1 MDSLIRWKKGDY
13 IKLGQA
19 VSRFN
24 KIVRELE
31 VDERDYLPDLK
42 DYKELKEHITSRKE
56 LNRVINSLKRVSS
69 ENLLERKVFD
79 SGEEISKWEFS
90 EVNKAKK
97 RALKNLQLEKENI
110 LSSRPSIGMGEERL
124 SEIRAIEKSFEN
136 LKTSTGSDLKKLVR
150 RIQSVG
156 RTDYKLAED
165 KLFMDN
171 FYKALEGI
179 SNFQNYD
186 ILKKELD
193 KIKNPTKFY
202 EYVSK
207 STTLMDLFLW
217 YKEPDVLFY
226 GAFSSNQEAFD
237 SSLFYHLGITDIE
250 VWKDSQP
257 ILKQQHG

>member
-24 KIVRELE
+24 KIVSELE

-42 DYKELKEHITSRKE
+42 DYNVLKNHITSRKE
-56 LNRVINSLKRVSS
+56 LNRVLKALKGATE
-69 ENLLERKVFD
+69 ENLLEKKAYE
-79 SGEEISKWEFS
+79 SGEEVSKWEWR
-90 EVNKAKK
+90 EINKAKS
-97 RALKNLQLEKENI
+97 RALKNLQQERELI
-110 LSSRPSIGMGEERL
+110 LSTRPSIGMGDERL
-124 SEIRAIEKSFEN
+124 SEIKAIEKSFEG
-136 LKTSTGSDLKKLVR
+136 LKNKTGSDLKRLKE

-156 RTDYKLAED
+156 RTDYKLSKD
-165 KLFMDN
+165 VLFREN

-179 SNFQNYD
+179 SNFQNYEK
-186 ILKKELD
+186 LKKELD

-207 STTLMDLFLW
+207 SPTLMDLFLW

-226 GAFSSNQEAFD
+226 GSFNSNQEAFD
-237 SSLFYHLGITDIE
+237 SSLLFHLGINDIE
-250 VWKDSQP
+250 V
-257 ILKQQHG
+257 